1 MGLSYK
7 DAGVDLDSYA
17 EAMARI
23 PAMVQKTQTPRV
35 MPLTGGFA
43 GLFQLMGD
51 GKQYRDPVLVS
62 GTDGVGTKLKVAVAA
77 NRYDTVGI
85 DLVAMCVNDCIC
97 IGAEPLFF
105 LDYLALPKD
114 DPDRV
119 AQLVQGVT
127 DGCVDSG
134 MALIGGETAIMPDVY
149 APGEFDMAGFCVGV
163 AEKDELL
170 DGSKIAPGQVLL
182 GVESSG
188 LHSNGFSLVRKVV
201 FEAAN
206 LSVDDEVS
214 ELGQTVGEALLTPTR
229 IYAKLVNRL
238 MQSDETKGTV
248 TGIAHITGGGLAEN
262 LGRIMPKN
270 VEAAINGSAW
280 ERPAI
285 FQWLQGLGSIADDE
299 MERVFNM
306 GIGLVLVVDSSAA
319 DKVQAAVGE
328 FQFGCHKLGEIR
340 AGQGGAKYV

>member
-1 MGLSYK
+1 
-7 DAGVDLDSYA
+7 
-17 EAMARI
+17 
-23 PAMVQKTQTPRV
+23 
-35 MPLTGGFA
+35 
-43 GLFQLMGD
+43 
-51 GKQYRDPVLVS
+51 
-62 GTDGVGTKLKVAVAA
+62 
-77 NRYDTVGI
+77 
-85 DLVAMCVNDCIC
+85 
-97 IGAEPLFF
+97 
-105 LDYLALPKD
+105 
-114 DPDRV
+114 
-119 AQLVQGVT
+119 
-127 DGCVDSG
+127 

-170 DGSKIAPGQVLL
+170 DGTKIAPGQVLL

-206 LSVDDEVS
+206 LSVNDGVA

-238 MQSDETKGTV
+238 MQSDETQGAL

-262 LGRIMPKN
+262 LGRIMPNN

-280 ERPAI
+280 KRPAI

-306 GIGLVLVVDSSAA
+306 GIGLVLVVDKSAV
-319 DKVQAAVGE
+319 DKVQAAVAE
-328 FQFGCHKLGEIR
+328 FQFGCHTLGEIR
-340 AGQGGAKYV
+340 TGEGGAKYV